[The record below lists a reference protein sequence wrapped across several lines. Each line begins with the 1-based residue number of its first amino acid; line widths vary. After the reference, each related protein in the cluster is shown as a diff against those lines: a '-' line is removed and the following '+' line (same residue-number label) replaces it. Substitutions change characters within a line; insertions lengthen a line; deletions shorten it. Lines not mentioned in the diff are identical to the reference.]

1 MEVSLIIGENV
12 YKKIQILTKENE
24 LVASI
29 TDEEVIEEED
39 YKVVYLQPKKVKLSE
54 LIPGTRIPEGA
65 EIEEE
70 DSEDSVH
77 QEKHCHNEEF
87 LNIIA
92 KMACDASYSSQN
104 ALTISI
110 VSIILSLVHI
120 ILHFV

>member
-1 MEVSLIIGENV
+1 MIIGENV

-29 TDEEVIEEED
+29 TDEGVLEEED
-39 YKVVYLQPKKVKLSE
+39 YEVVYLQPKKVKLSE
-54 LIPGTRIPEGA
+54 LIPGTRIPEGV

-77 QEKHCHNEEF
+77 QEKHSMKCHNEEF

-92 KMACDASYSSQN
+92 KMACDASYSSKN

-110 VSIILSLVHI
+110 ASIILSLVHI

>member
-1 MEVSLIIGENV
+1 MEISLIIGENV

-29 TDEEVIEEED
+29 TDEGVLEEED
-39 YKVVYLQPKKVKLSE
+39 YEVVYLQPKKVKLSE
-54 LIPGTRIPEGA
+54 GV

-77 QEKHCHNEEF
+77 QEKHSMKCHNEEF

-92 KMACDASYSSQN
+92 KMACDASYSSKN

-110 VSIILSLVHI
+110 ASIILSLVHI